1 MTASLSI
8 RRSEALPFVLRKAI
22 AVILLALWSGLSWA
36 EAMTLNLKDADINTV
51 ISTVS
56 EMTGKNFIVD
66 PRVKG
71 KVTIV
76 SSQPMEAEDIYQ
88 VFLTVLNVHGF
99 AAVPGKNVVKI
110 VPEVNAKQDAIPTV
124 TWGKKN
130 EDGQF
135 VTRVVTVKNV
145 SAAQLVPVLRPLLP
159 QEAHLAAYTPTNVLI
174 VSATSGNIDRIV
186 GLVRRIDLSSESE
199 VELIPMK
206 HASASEVERILNSL
220 EQGGAAK
227 AAGGGVDEVKVI
239 ADGRS
244 NSLLL
249 SGDKT
254 KRHHLKKI
262 IEQLDTPLQTSGN
275 TRVFYLRYAKA
286 TDLADVLNGVGKS
299 LIEEKGGAAPA
310 ARAPAAGTGLNIQAD
325 EATNALV
332 INASPDVLRDLETVI
347 RQLDVRRA
355 QVLVQAVIAEVGAD
369 QAMELGIQW
378 GFDGS
383 ANNAPVGL
391 IDFNDTITGVA
402 STVVAAQAGVLTAPP
417 SLNGL
422 TVAAGTFSG
431 SAFNFAGILRALGGD
446 SNNNILSTPSLVT
459 MDNEEAEIVVG
470 QTVPFLTGSY
480 SSTGGGTTP
489 DNPFQTIQR
498 EDVGLSLKIKP
509 QINEGD
515 AIRMEIS
522 QEVSSISG
530 STVNATDLITNKRSV
545 KTTVMVDDGQVLVLG
560 GLIEDQLVE
569 TEQKVP
575 LLGDIPLLGWFFRY
589 QKNIKSKKDLM
600 VFIHPRIMRDGKFSS
615 ALSTEKYNYI
625 RAEQLKIREE
635 GLRLMS
641 DEASPLLPEMEEFLK
656 LPPPYM
662 ESTRAIE
669 ANGATATAVESS
681 ITAKDSLEIPPPP
694 EPVAVEG
701 DNVPLP

>member
-1 MTASLSI
+1 M
-8 RRSEALPFVLRKAI
+8 RRTFFAVL
-22 AVILLALWSGLSWA
+22 VTTLGSGAAWA
-36 EAMTLNLKDADINTV
+36 ESMTLNLKDADINTV

-56 EMTGKNFIVD
+56 EMTGRNFIVD

-110 VPEVNAKQDAIPTV
+110 VPEVNAKQDAIPTI
-124 TWGKKN
+124 TRHNQAEG
-130 EDGQF
+130 GQF
-135 VTRVVTVKNV
+135 VTRVLSVNNV
-145 SAAQLVPVLRPLLP
+145 AAAQLVPILRPLLP
-159 QEAHLAAYTPTNVLI
+159 QEAHLAAYAPTNVLI
-174 VSATSGNIDRIV
+174 VSATAANIERIV
-186 GLVRRIDLSSESE
+186 GLVRRIDLSSETE
-199 VELIPMK
+199 VEMIPMQ

-220 EQGGAAK
+220 EQGAGAK
-227 AAGGGVDEVKVI
+227 TAAGAVDAVKII
-239 ADGRS
+239 ADTRS

-262 IEQLDTPLQTSGN
+262 IKQLDTPLQSSGN

-286 TDLADVLNGVGKS
+286 ADLADVLNGVGKS
-299 LIEEKGGAAPA
+299 IIEEKEGGAKTKGAG
-310 ARAPAAGTGLNIQAD
+310 RAGTGLNIQAD

-332 INASPDVLRDLETVI
+332 INAAPDVIRDLESVI

-355 QVLVQAVIAEVGAD
+355 QVLVKAVIAEVGAD
-369 QAMELGIQW
+369 QAMELGIMW
-378 GFDGS
+378 GADGS
-383 ANNAPVGL
+383 QRSAPVGL
-391 IDFNDTITGVA
+391 VDFNDTIASVA
-402 STVVAAQAGVLTAPP
+402 GAAAGLSAPP

-422 TVAAGTFSG
+422 TVAGGEYSSGVFS
-431 SAFNFAGILRALGGD
+431 FAAILRALGGD
-446 SNNNILSTPSLVT
+446 TNNNILSTPSLVT

-470 QTVPFLTGSY
+470 KTVPFLTGSY
-480 SSTGGGTTP
+480 SSTGGGSTP

-498 EDVGLSLKIKP
+498 EDVGLTLKIKP

-515 AIRMEIS
+515 AIRMEIT

-530 STVNATDLITNKRSV
+530 STAGATDLVTNKRSV

-569 TEQKVP
+569 SEQKVP
-575 LLGDIPLLGWFFRY
+575 LLGDIPLLGWLFRY

-600 VFIHPRIMRDGKFSS
+600 IFIHPRIMRDSEQS
-615 ALSTEKYNYI
+615 AALANEKYNYI
-625 RAEQLKIREE
+625 RAEQLKIREH
-635 GLRLMS
+635 GLRLMP
-641 DEASPLLPEMEEFLK
+641 DEVTPVLPEMEEFMQ
-656 LPPPYM
+656 LPQPY
-662 ESTRAIE
+662 EEQAALPLPAE
-669 ANGATATAVESS
+669 VES
-681 ITAKDSLEIPPPP
+681 
-694 EPVAVEG
+694 G
-701 DNVPLP
+701 DALFP

>member
-1 MTASLSI
+1 MRNSEMHRFTSMRVGPPRGVRVWLAQTVKGVAAAISL
-8 RRSEALPFVLRKAI
+8 L
-22 AVILLALWSGLSWA
+22 ILSGSAYA

-76 SSQPMEAEDIYQ
+76 SSRPMEAEDIYQ

-124 TWGKKN
+124 GARRGVRT

-135 VTRVVTVKNV
+135 VTRVIGVNNV
-145 SAAQLVPVLRPLLP
+145 AAAQLVPILRPLLP
-159 QEAHLAAYTPTNVLI
+159 QEAHLAAYAPTNVLI
-174 VSATSGNIDRIV
+174 ASATASNIERIV
-186 GLVRRIDLSSESE
+186 GLIRRIDLSSETE
-199 VELIPMK
+199 TEIFALQY
-206 HASASEVERILNSL
+206 ASAAEVERILNSL
-220 EQGGAAK
+220 QQGAAAK
-227 AAGGGVDEVKVI
+227 GAAAPGEQVKVI
-239 ADGRS
+239 ADSRT
-244 NSLLL
+244 NSVLL
-249 SGDKT
+249 SGDKSQ
-254 KRHHLKKI
+254 RRQLKKI
-262 IEQLDTPLQTSGN
+262 IAKLDAQLQSTGN
-275 TRVFYLRYAKA
+275 TRVIYLRYAKA
-286 TDLADVLNGVGKS
+286 TDLVKVLSGIGQSITTAVGAKA
-299 LIEEKGGAAPA
+299 KAAVA
-310 ARAPAAGTGLNIQAD
+310 ASDDQLNIQAD

-332 INASPDVLRDLETVI
+332 INAAPDVIRDLEAVI

-355 QVLVQAVIAEVGAD
+355 QVLVKAVIAEVGAD
-369 QAMELGIQW
+369 TSVELGIQW

-383 ANNAPVGL
+383 GENDPVGL
-391 IDFNDTITGVA
+391 IDFNDTITGTA
-402 STVVAAQAGVLTAPP
+402 SALSAAEAGTLTSPP

-422 TVAAGTFSG
+422 TVAGGDFRSG
-431 SAFNFAGILRALGGD
+431 VFNFAGLLRALGGD
-446 SNNNILSTPSLVT
+446 SNNNILSTPSLMT

-480 SSTGGGTTP
+480 SSTGNGATP
-489 DNPFQTIQR
+489 TNPFQTIQR

-515 AIRMEIS
+515 AIRMEIT

-600 VFIHPRIMRDGKFSS
+600 VFIHPRIVRDSTQN
-615 ALSTEKYNYI
+615 ALLASEKYNYI
-625 RAEQLKIREE
+625 RAQQLAIRED
-635 GLRLMS
+635 GVRLMS
-641 DEASPLLPEMEEFLK
+641 NEVSPLLPEMQEFLQ
-656 LPPPYM
+656 LPPPY
-662 ESTRAIE
+662 E
-669 ANGATATAVESS
+669 ATM
-681 ITAKDSLEIPPPP
+681 
-694 EPVAVEG
+694 
-701 DNVPLP
+701 PLPEVNPLPAESGDDGKP